1 MKILNQR
8 SSLFAAV
15 MLFAVLSVTIAK
27 AETRQRLTQKDC
39 SQIFSR
45 TDDCQSSTNIEGE
58 LYCKAWYRGFGDDP
72 DEFLGYVF
80 LKPFSFGGINAELL
94 IGITEN
100 SSVYRVK
107 VKGVNSINQQFLS
120 QFEGKRLG
128 DNFEI
133 ARTLEDV
140 LYVPSRVKAIR
151 GDIQTSQKISNA
163 VKEALTSVIQLTL
176 K

>member
-1 MKILNQR
+1 MKILNQH

-15 MLFAVLSVTIAK
+15 MLCAALSVTIAK
-27 AETRQRLTQKDC
+27 AEARQRLTQKDC
-39 SQIFSR
+39 SQIFLR

-80 LKPFSFGGINAELL
+80 LKSFSFEGTKAALL

-107 VKGVNSINQQFLS
+107 VKGVDSINQQFLS
-120 QFEGKRLG
+120 QFEGKRFG
-128 DNFEI
+128 DSFEI
-133 ARTLEDV
+133 ARTPEDI
-140 LYVPSRVKAIR
+140 LYVPSKIKAIR
-151 GDIQTSQKISNA
+151 GDMQTSQTISNV
-163 VKEALTSVIQLTL
+163 VKEALDSINIL
-176 K
+176 KKL

>member
-1 MKILNQR
+1 MKIINQY

-15 MLFAVLSVTIAK
+15 MLFAALSVTIAK

-80 LKPFSFGGINAELL
+80 LKPFSVEGTNAQLL

-120 QFEGKRLG
+120 QFEGKRKG

-133 ARTLEDV
+133 ARSLDDI
-140 LYVPSRVKAIR
+140 LYVPSKVKAMR
-151 GDIQTSQKISNA
+151 GDVRTSQTISNA
-163 VKEALTSVIQLTL
+163 VKEVLDSVNKPTL
-176 K
+176 N